1 MRRKIVAGNWKMN
14 KTVVEASGLARAL
27 HERIGDVTDPLV
39 LVCPAFPALTE
50 VAMTLKD
57 SEIQVGAQNM
67 HEEDSGAFTG
77 EVAADMLLTA
87 GCTHVILG
95 HSERRQYFGET
106 DRTVNGKTRQALKKG
121 LTPIVCI
128 GETLDQREAGKTE
141 DVIEEQIQGSLDSLS
156 KDDLLKLIIAYEP
169 VWAIGT
175 GKTATPEQAE
185 EVHVF
190 IRKLLA
196 GRFGADT
203 AEEIPVLYGGS
214 VKGKNAAGL
223 FEKDNI
229 DGGLVGG
236 ASLDPDD
243 FAAIVGAMREVRTQ

>member
-14 KTVVEASGLARAL
+14 KTVVEAGGLARLL
-27 HERIGDVTDPLV
+27 HDRVGSVTDPLV
-39 LVCPAFPALTE
+39 LVCPSFPALTE
-50 VAMTLKD
+50 VSMVLKD

-67 HEEDSGAFTG
+67 HEADSGAYTG

-106 DRTVNGKTRQALKKG
+106 DQLVSSKTRKALEKG
-121 LTPIVCI
+121 LTPIVCV
-128 GETLDQREAGKTE
+128 GETLEKREAGKTE
-141 DVIEEQIQGSLDSLS
+141 KVVEEQIYGSLDSLS
-156 KDDLLKLIIAYEP
+156 KDEITRVVIAYEP

-175 GKTATPEQAE
+175 GVTATPEQAE
-185 EVHVF
+185 EVHRF
-190 IRKLLA
+190 IRGLLA
-196 GRFGADT
+196 DKYHAPTAD
-203 AEEIPVLYGGS
+203 EISILYGGS

-243 FAAIVGAMREVRTQ
+243 FAAIVGAMREVTAQ